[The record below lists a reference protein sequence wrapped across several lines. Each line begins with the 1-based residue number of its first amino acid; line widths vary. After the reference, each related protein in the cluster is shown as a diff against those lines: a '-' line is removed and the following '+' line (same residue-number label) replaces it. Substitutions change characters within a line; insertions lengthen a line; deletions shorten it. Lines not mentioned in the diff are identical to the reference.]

1 VSIKIDQAF
10 IQSFI
15 DGAYGLETA
24 YQNQPYTPTAGTPY
38 AQLLNIPNDITALDL
53 KSTNETDGLFRIILR
68 YPVDSGAFAAKNQAE
83 TIMADYSIGSSV
95 SYSGQSARIT
105 AVNRQQGVVE
115 ESWYV
120 TLITISY
127 RAFIPRN

>member
-1 VSIKIDQAF
+1 MSIKIDQAF

-15 DGAYGLETA
+15 DGAYGLGTA
-24 YQNQPYTPTAGTPY
+24 YQNQPYTPIAGTPY
-38 AQLLNIPNDITALDL
+38 AELLNIPNDITALDL
-53 KSTNETDGLFRIILR
+53 KDTNETDGLFRIILR
-68 YPVDSGAFAAKNQAE
+68 YPVDSGAFAAKNEAE

-127 RAFIPRN
+127 RAFIPR

>member
-1 VSIKIDQAF
+1 MSIKIDQAF

-38 AQLLNIPNDITALDL
+38 AELLNIPNDITALDL

>member
-1 VSIKIDQAF
+1 MSIKIDQAF

-38 AQLLNIPNDITALDL
+38 AELLNIPNDITALDL
-53 KSTNETDGLFRIILR
+53 KDTNETDGLFRIILR
-68 YPVDSGAFAAKNQAE
+68 YPVDSGAFAAKNEAE

-127 RAFIPRN
+127 RAFIPR

>member
-1 VSIKIDQAF
+1 MSIKIDQAF

-38 AQLLNIPNDITALDL
+38 AELLNIPNDITALDL
-53 KSTNETDGLFRIILR
+53 KDTNETDGLFRIILR
-68 YPVDSGAFAAKNQAE
+68 YPVDSGAFAAKNEAE

>member
-1 VSIKIDQAF
+1 MSIKIDQAF

-38 AQLLNIPNDITALDL
+38 AELLNIPNDITALDL

-127 RAFIPRN
+127 RAFIPR

>member
-1 VSIKIDQAF
+1 MSIKIDQAF

-38 AQLLNIPNDITALDL
+38 AELLNIPNDITALDL
-53 KSTNETDGLFRIILR
+53 KDTNETDGLFRIILR
-68 YPVDSGAFAAKNQAE
+68 YPVDSGAFAAKNEAE
-83 TIMADYSIGSSV
+83 TIMASYSIGSSV

>member
-38 AQLLNIPNDITALDL
+38 AELLNIPNDITALDL

>member
-1 VSIKIDQAF
+1 MSIKIDQAF

-53 KSTNETDGLFRIILR
+53 TDTNETDGLFRIILR

>member
-1 VSIKIDQAF
+1 MSIKIDQAF

-38 AQLLNIPNDITALDL
+38 AELLNIPNDITALDL
-53 KSTNETDGLFRIILR
+53 KDTNETDGLFRIILR

>member
-1 VSIKIDQAF
+1 MSIKIDQAF

-53 KSTNETDGLFRIILR
+53 KDTNETDGLFRIILR

>member
-53 KSTNETDGLFRIILR
+53 KDTNETDGLFRIILR

>member
-38 AQLLNIPNDITALDL
+38 AELLNIPNDITALDL
-53 KSTNETDGLFRIILR
+53 KDTNETDGLFRIILR
-68 YPVDSGAFAAKNQAE
+68 YPVDSGAFAAKNEAE

>member
-1 VSIKIDQAF
+1 M
-10 IQSFI
+10 
-15 DGAYGLETA
+15 
-24 YQNQPYTPTAGTPY
+24 
-38 AQLLNIPNDITALDL
+38 
-53 KSTNETDGLFRIILR
+53 R

>member
-1 VSIKIDQAF
+1 MSIKIDQAF

>member
-38 AQLLNIPNDITALDL
+38 AELLNIPNDITALDL
-53 KSTNETDGLFRIILR
+53 KDTNETDGLFRIILR
-68 YPVDSGAFAAKNQAE
+68 YPVDSGAFAAKNEAE

-127 RAFIPRN
+127 RAFIPR

>member
-1 VSIKIDQAF
+1 MSIKIDQAF
-10 IQSFI
+10 IESFI
-15 DGAYGLETA
+15 DGAYGVDIA

-38 AQLLNIPNDITALDL
+38 AELLNIPNDITALDL
-53 KSTNETDGLFRIILR
+53 SDTNETDGLFRIILR
-68 YPVDSGAFAAKNQAE
+68 YPVDTGAIAAKIKAE
-83 TIMADYSIGSSV
+83 AMMASYSIGSSV

-127 RAFIPRN
+127 RAFIPR